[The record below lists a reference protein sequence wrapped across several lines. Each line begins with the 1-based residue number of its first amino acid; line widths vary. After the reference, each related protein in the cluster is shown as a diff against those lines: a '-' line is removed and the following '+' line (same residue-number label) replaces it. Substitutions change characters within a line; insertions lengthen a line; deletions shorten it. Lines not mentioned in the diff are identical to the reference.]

1 MCESKLHRG
10 SVLAVAAFVLAGCGA
25 GNAPSKTQEPVIP
38 SGTAGAQI
46 VSPVTGDGSAGRSP
60 TVPVQVATAGTGQAG
75 SVALSAGTGQ
85 PPSAGAAPPIPTKPL
100 TMPPAAGSNG
110 SAGAAMGAAGGGS
123 IPLAGPTPF
132 KGMVDGD
139 PSAPVVTVP
148 GVTCGKGQGFGIG
161 TPNVKITDRD
171 VYVSY
176 PCNKHEGAPM
186 TFLLL
191 LHGTM
196 MTEAQ
201 KLYIV
206 GYFGASSYLADHN
219 LIIAAPKAI
228 GSQWGNGDN
237 GQDLPHLYDVIN
249 YVYTNFAKYNIKSM
263 WVGGHSWGG
272 IYAKQFVCDTMIQD
286 KAKGV
291 IDMSGGASAP
301 KCTDRISQIHTIG
314 EMELMGKADSTAFP
328 SQSAAASAHHC
339 DMALAGPEMIATNAR
354 YYHHSNCPAAWVH
367 SDYVNIGKAHADF
380 IDAPVVLHILDW
392 IKSTEM

>member
-1 MCESKLHRG
+1 M
-10 SVLAVAAFVLAGCGA
+10 
-25 GNAPSKTQEPVIP
+25 
-38 SGTAGAQI
+38 
-46 VSPVTGDGSAGRSP
+46 P
-60 TVPVQVATAGTGQAG
+60 TVPAMMGV
-75 SVALSAGTGQ
+75 
-85 PPSAGAAPPIPTKPL
+85 
-100 TMPPAAGSNG
+100 AGSNG
-110 SAGAAMGAAGGGS
+110 GAGAAMGAAGSGS

-139 PSAPVVTVP
+139 PSAPVVSVP
-148 GVTCGKGQGFGIG
+148 GVTCGKARGFGIG
-161 TPNVKITDRD
+161 MPNVKITDRD

-176 PCNKHEGAPM
+176 PCNKHEGASM

-196 MTEAQ
+196 PTEEQ

-206 GYFGASSYLADHN
+206 GYFGASSYLDDHN

-228 GSQWGNGDN
+228 GSQWGNSDN
-237 GQDLPHLYDVIN
+237 GQDLPHLYDVVN

-263 WVGGHSWGG
+263 WVDGHSWGG
-272 IYAKQFVCDTMIQD
+272 IYAKQFVCDSMLQD
-286 KAKGV
+286 KVKGV

-301 KCTDRISQIHTIG
+301 KCADRISQIHTIG
-314 EMELMGKADSTAFP
+314 EMELMGKPDSTAFP
-328 SQSAAASAHHC
+328 NQSTAATGHHC

-354 YYHHSNCPAAWVH
+354 YYHHPNCPATWVH

-392 IKSTEM
+392 IKSTDM